1 MSILYLNHEGKI
13 RAVDTSASGIVY
25 KNADQI
31 IVKSNGIINTYT
43 YTSFDNEIN
52 LNPGKYII
60 HGTIKAINTDLCFL
74 DHFNNI
80 EEVFQ
85 QPYLIQTLI
94 HLSDPTD
101 LIDVDTTI
109 LLDTANPL
117 IKFSF
122 CRYIEVDEACK
133 MVTNTN
139 YNGLSNVCID
149 MIVESVF
156 VA

>member
-1 MSILYLNHEGKI
+1 M
-13 RAVDTSASGIVY
+13 
-25 KNADQI
+25 
-31 IVKSNGIINTYT
+31 
-43 YTSFDNEIN
+43 
-52 LNPGKYII
+52 
-60 HGTIKAINTDLCFL
+60 
-74 DHFNNI
+74 
-80 EEVFQ
+80 FQ